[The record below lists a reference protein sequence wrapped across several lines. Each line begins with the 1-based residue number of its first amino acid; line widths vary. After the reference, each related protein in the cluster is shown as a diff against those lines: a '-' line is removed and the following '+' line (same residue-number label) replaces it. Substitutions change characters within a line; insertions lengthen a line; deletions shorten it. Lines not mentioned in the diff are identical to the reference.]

1 MNDDI
6 SKLISELETRTNEQH
21 QQKLAN
27 IENSRNIYHDNMAN
41 QANAS
46 GMLFSNFAPTKNLQ
60 YDAQKYYPAVA
71 QQMNV
76 HLTTRDKQLEQGR
89 KLKAQFDKLN
99 EGIRE
104 LNSDL
109 GSGGS
114 APGGVARPAVP
125 QINPQAMTN
134 ANGKASYDALKQAV
148 GNKWVSYGTDE
159 KGNHYI
165 YNQQTVN
172 DGDTGKMV
180 FYGNDKAKFDSE
192 LAKYKNAGFGM
203 MNEVKR

>member
-27 IENSRNIYHDNMAN
+27 LENSRNIYHDNMAN

-46 GMLFSNFAPTKNLQ
+46 GMLFSNYAPTKNLQ

-71 QQMNV
+71 QQQNV
-76 HLTTRDKQLEQGR
+76 YLTTRDKLLQQGQ
-89 KLKAQFDKLN
+89 KFKAQFDKLN
-99 EGIRE
+99 EGLKE

-109 GSGGS
+109 GSGGGG
-114 APGGVARPAVP
+114 GGVATPATP
-125 QINPQAMTN
+125 QINPQAITN
-134 ANGKASYDALKQAV
+134 EGGKASYDALKQAV
-148 GNKWVSYGTDE
+148 GDKWVSYGTDE

-165 YNQQTVN
+165 YNQQTVGK
-172 DGDTGKMV
+172 DDKSKMV
-180 FYGNDKAKFDSE
+180 FYGNDKTKFDSE
-192 LAKYKNAGFGM
+192 LAKYKSAGFGM

>member
-27 IENSRNIYHDNMAN
+27 LENSRNIYHDNMAN

-46 GMLFSNFAPTKNLQ
+46 GMLFSNYAPTKNLQ

-71 QQMNV
+71 QQQNV
-76 HLTTRDKQLEQGR
+76 YLTTRDKLLEQGR
-89 KLKAQFDKLN
+89 KFKTQFDKLN
-99 EGIRE
+99 EGIKE

-109 GSGGS
+109 GSGG
-114 APGGVARPAVP
+114 GGVARPAGP
-125 QINPQAMTN
+125 QINPQAITN
-134 ANGKASYDALKQAV
+134 EGGKSAYDALKQAV
-148 GNKWVSYGTDE
+148 GDKWVSYGTDE

-165 YNQQTVN
+165 YNQQTVG
-172 DGDTGKMV
+172 DGDKGKMV
-180 FYGNDKAKFDSE
+180 FYGNDKTKFDSE
-192 LAKYKNAGFGM
+192 LAKYKSAGFGM